1 MKDNSLKIS
10 ASSVELFK
18 KEADLM
24 FKFTAHHL
32 GRELTNADKEKV
44 HKAASRGFIGR
55 YILLYDK
62 IQIGLIIHTLED
74 KSNPNLIT
82 ITIEPK

>member
-24 FKFTAHHL
+24 FQFTAHYL

-55 YILLYDK
+55 YILLYDGV
-62 IQIGLIIHTLED
+62 QIGVITHSLAD
-74 KSNPNLIT
+74 KSNPNLVNVI
-82 ITIEPK
+82 IEKR